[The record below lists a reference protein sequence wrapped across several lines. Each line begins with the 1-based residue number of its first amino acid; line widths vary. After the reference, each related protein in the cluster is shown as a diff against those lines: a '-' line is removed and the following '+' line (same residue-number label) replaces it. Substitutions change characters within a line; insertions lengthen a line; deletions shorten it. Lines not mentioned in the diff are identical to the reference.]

1 MGGDDRDE
9 RVGRD
14 GRSVD
19 EKLAPHDFVADFV
32 WAARE
37 VLRKPSVAIVSIA
50 LWTIPAVLGVS
61 AREQQSPLTT
71 MITLAAGI
79 FALGWLGAERTFFR
93 LRREGKEVALR
104 ELVDSV
110 LGFIGRFFKLGVL
123 VGVAVFPAIAVGM
136 LVGTR
141 YAKEGNVEL
150 GAVVIYVS
158 TLAVMLVLDVALTF
172 VTPALTFTTPSAR
185 EALRIGLRMIRQTWP
200 RSGLYILCPP
210 LALNLLNAMYR
221 NQRPQVTMVT
231 TAAFAILSLVAKG
244 ATAVFYLRE
253 RPIAAPD
260 AAPPAS
266 AAPPRAGV
274 E

>member
-50 LWTIPAVLGVS
+50 LWTIPAVLGV
-61 AREQQSPLTT
+61 
-71 MITLAAGI
+71 ITLAAGI

-158 TLAVMLVLDVALTF
+158 TIAVMLVLDVALTF